1 MSTGGVESKL
11 LNRLKAEQQQFAVDA
26 LRRPQERDAFEYGY
40 RVGTVAGYEAAINV
54 LLKLLDEEKYSD
66 NEL

>member
-1 MSTGGVESKL
+1 MSIEAKL

-26 LRRPQERDAFEYGY
+26 LSRPQARDAFEYGY
-40 RVGTVAGYEAAINV
+40 RVGVVAGYEAAINV

-66 NEL
+66 TDL